1 MKICFFSRCN
11 LVYLYGA
18 LDSALSNKYE
28 IIHVAYSDNEYD
40 ILNKKFNIPLNRI
53 THFKHQ
59 LSNYLTKDYS
69 NYDYKKLDEKII
81 IQSANRFNLNLS
93 IQADRC
99 LKYKGYEESEK
110 LITALYEFWANYFDK
125 EKPNLIFHEM
135 VSLSINHLC
144 AVAAKERNIVYT
156 NEIQVHGLY
165 DSNFI
170 LANYWGG
177 KIKFYKNNNEDAD
190 FKKNV
195 EKFIYDFQNKK
206 QTVLCG
212 GQFKNKS
219 AIHYFLPSLKRNL
232 YISLN
237 KNKYP
242 HLADYV
248 ENFLVNDTSVIQKY
262 LNLRNYKTIKWDKFD
277 ASKKY
282 FYYPFHLE
290 PEAAVFYWGDGIY
303 SNQTK
308 LIENIAAS
316 LPPDTYLY
324 VKDHPHDIG
333 YRSSEDYKK
342 LKCINN
348 IKLLHAQES
357 GYEVLKN
364 SQGVITINGSAGFE
378 ALLLNKPVYYFG
390 NPYYENFNNTFKIRN
405 IRDLR
410 DTLLQENELKSN
422 YDNFI
427 DFFTNTYSGNISV
440 FYSENYHD
448 EDNLRTIINSI
459 DAYLN
464 DIEREKC

>member
-1 MKICFFSRCN
+1 MKVCFFSRCN

-18 LDSALSNKYE
+18 LDQALSNKYE
-28 IIHVAYSDNEYD
+28 IIHVAYSDAEYQ
-40 ILNKKFNIPLNRI
+40 ILHKKFSIPLSRI
-53 THFKHQ
+53 THFKKQ
-59 LSNYLTKDYS
+59 LSEYLKKNYS
-69 NYDYKKLDEKII
+69 NYDYKKLDGKII
-81 IQSANRFNLNLS
+81 TQTDNRFNLNLS
-93 IQADRC
+93 IQIDRA
-99 LKYKGYEESEK
+99 LKYKTYEESEK
-110 LITALYEFWANYFDK
+110 LIAALYEFWADYFDK
-125 EKPNLIFHEM
+125 VKPNLIFHEM

-144 AVAAKERNIVYT
+144 AVAAKERNIIYT

-177 KIKFYKNNNEDAD
+177 QTKFYKKSNTDNV
-190 FKKNV
+190 FVKNV
-195 EKFIYDFQNKK
+195 DKFISDFQNKK

-219 AIHYFLPSLKRNL
+219 AIHYLLPSLKRYL
-232 YISLN
+232 YILLN

-242 HLADYV
+242 NLEDYV
-248 ENFLVNDTSVIQKY
+248 ENFLVNDVSVIQKY
-262 LNLRNYKTIKWDKFD
+262 LNLRNYKSIKWDKFD
-277 ASKKY
+277 SSKKY

-333 YRSSEDYKK
+333 YRNSDDYKK

-357 GYEVLKN
+357 GYEVLKH

-378 ALLLNKPVYYFG
+378 ALLMNKPVYYFG
-390 NPYYENFNNTFKIRN
+390 NPYYENFNNTFNIKN
-405 IRDLR
+405 IRELR
-410 DTLLQENELKSN
+410 DTLLQLNESESN

-427 DFFTNTYSGNISV
+427 SFFTNTYSGNISV
-440 FYSENYHD
+440 FYTENYHN
-448 EDNLRTIINSI
+448 EENLRTIIKSI
-459 DAYLN
+459 DTYLT
-464 DIEREKC
+464 DVERNQC